1 MKENEHPGNFG
12 FSETRA
18 VMASANGSVGF
29 LTDPCSSP
37 YVITQFVDFVQL
49 MTDDGVQGLDSPPP
63 QQIFALNLTSINENR
78 AILSTLGGQEVT
90 VGLNFQ
96 PHTVER
102 DVGSSV
108 SKGPEA
114 FMKVAQGVTRMRSKV
129 GPIRE
134 LGLND
139 TVKDLGMTARLL
151 MGLPP
156 RTPLGVTTRVMAEN
170 EVLSMWRPIITL
182 IRAPSDQVVS
192 LHYLANITC
201 HFCHATMNPVRDEP
215 LTEGPFRWCF
225 FCEDYPAWHHG
236 RCCPYNW
243 TSAYCRGASHKEKY
257 EIAWHNQ
264 RRRVQGP
271 GLPPTGRFQ
280 GFQGN

>member
-1 MKENEHPGNFG
+1 MNTPANFG
-12 FSETRA
+12 FSEARA
-18 VMASANGSVGF
+18 VIASDYGSVGF
-29 LTDPCSSP
+29 LTDPDSSP
-37 YVITQFVDFVQL
+37 YVTTQFLDFVQL

-96 PHTVER
+96 PYTVER
-102 DVGSSV
+102 DVGSSI

-129 GPIRE
+129 GPIRD

-236 RCCPYNW
+236 SCCPYNW